1 MTKANIVTACMVAIV
16 IGSLLNIIN
25 SFEVIMGQASLTTGK
40 IIKIALTYMT
50 PFFVS
55 LYSSV
60 KATRKLKIEKIR

>member
-1 MTKANIVTACMVAIV
+1 MTKANIITACIVAIV

-25 SFEVIMGQASLTTGK
+25 SFEIIMGQASFTTGK
-40 IIKIALTYMT
+40 IIKIALTYIT

-60 KATRKLKIEKIR
+60 KATRKIKTGKIR